1 MKLTIEGDVT
11 IRERYKISNKDGN
24 DVRIGAEWSK
34 EFTFLAHPFQTKE
47 SDQIRYYVYSAI
59 KPERDRILIEGDPA
73 LDIVQSEGWT
83 LEFEFWAFTKKKL
96 QAEEYTVLSRIKPD
110 QSQVVQGTSDSLS
123 GWEVYATFWTY
134 SKLGQY
140 RKMKCKIISLL

>member
-1 MKLTIEGDVT
+1 MKITIEGDVT
-11 IRERYKISNKDGN
+11 IRERYKISNKDGK
-24 DVRIGAEWSK
+24 DERIGAEWSK

-59 KPERDRILIEGDPA
+59 QPERDRILIEGDPA

-96 QAEEYTVLSRIKPD
+96 QVEEYTVLSKIKPD
-110 QSQVVQGTSDSLS
+110 QSQVVQGTSDSLP
-123 GWEVYATFWTY
+123 GWEVYGTFWTY

-140 RKMKCKIISLL
+140 RKMKYKMISLL